1 MGEHTNTHSQTINFK
16 THFMEELIPI
26 VFFIATTLM
35 IVGIVYFRSR
45 ENLAMI
51 EKGLN
56 PKDKQARPAPFISL
70 KFGLLLIGLGSGLFL
85 AYLLD
90 ELVLRNSHGE
100 PIYFALLGIGGGLG
114 LLGSY
119 KTELAWMEKNQ
130 VSEKE
135 S

>member
-1 MGEHTNTHSQTINFK
+1 
-16 THFMEELIPI
+16 MEELVPI
-26 VFFIATTLM
+26 VFFIAATLM

-56 PKDKQARPAPFISL
+56 PKDKQSRPAPFISL

-90 ELVLRNSHGE
+90 ELVLWNSQGE
-100 PIYFALLGIGGGLG
+100 PIYFALLAIGGGLG

-119 KTELAWMEKNQ
+119 KTELSWMEKNQ
-130 VSEKE
+130 NSGQA
-135 S
+135 